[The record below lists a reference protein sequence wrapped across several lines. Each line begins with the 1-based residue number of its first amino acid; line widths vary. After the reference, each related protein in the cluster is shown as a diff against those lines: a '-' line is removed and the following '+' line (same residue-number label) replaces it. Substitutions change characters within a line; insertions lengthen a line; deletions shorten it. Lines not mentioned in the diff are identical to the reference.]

1 MVSASIIVA
10 VPVNV
15 CAHAEKPQLGADAIC
30 LRVAVTGQGLEP
42 RPQTTAKAT
51 IAANAA
57 ILAEPRERRLRLSW
71 RGSFGRGRGFG
82 LKNGQSRCLAGRSRR
97 KPSSGLAFFRY
108 ARFRLRIF
116 RLSS

>member
-1 MVSASIIVA
+1 MVA

-15 CAHAEKPQLGADAIC
+15 CAHAEKPQLEADA
-30 LRVAVTGQGLEP
+30 VVVTGLGLEL

-82 LKNGQSRCLAGRSRR
+82 LKNG
-97 KPSSGLAFFRY
+97 
-108 ARFRLRIF
+108 
-116 RLSS
+116 